1 VVAVDRLSF
10 AVPAGTTTA
19 LLGANGAG
27 KTTTIAM
34 MLGLLAPSA
43 GRILVLGED
52 MLRHRYRVLGR
63 INFSSPY
70 VDLPLRL
77 TVRQNL
83 SVYAE
88 LYGLGRP
95 GQKIDRLVGELDLQ
109 AFVDRATGKLSA
121 GQKTRV
127 MLAKALIN
135 DPEVLFLDEPTAGL
149 DPAARAATWELVRQ
163 LAAQGATVLLTT
175 QLIEEAERVAERV
188 AILDRGRLVAAGTP
202 SELIHAA
209 SARQLIFRAVR
220 GIDPDALGTA
230 LGAPVE
236 VDANT
241 PANGLASYRVLADPD
256 PAMVARLAAWLS
268 ERGTLLEELHVGG
281 GTLEQVFLGLT
292 SADHSTAP
300 PAGSSG
306 REHLTSRR
314 RGQRQAA
321 GAAPPGDAA

>member
-1 VVAVDRLSF
+1 VARAAQAPYLRAVRQQEGSAAIRPLAAIEVEGLTKRYGDVVAVDRLSF

-95 GQKIDRLVGELDLQ
+95 AQKIDRLLGELDLQ

-135 DPEVLFLDEPTAGL
+135 DPEVLFLDEPTASL
-149 DPAARAATWELVRQ
+149 DPDTADVVRTYLEQ
-163 LAAQGATVLLTT
+163 YQRRQGATVLLASHNM
-175 QLIEEAERVAERV
+175 AEVERLCSDV
-188 AILDRGRLVAAGTP
+188 LMLKTGSLVDRGAPAELVRRYG
-202 SELIHAA
+202 
-209 SARQLIFRAVR
+209 RA
-220 GIDPDALGTA
+220 
-230 LGAPVE
+230 
-236 VDANT
+236 N
-241 PANGLASYRVLADPD
+241 
-256 PAMVARLAAWLS
+256 
-268 ERGTLLEELHVGG
+268 
-281 GTLEQVFLGLT
+281 LEQVFLDIARG
-292 SADHSTAP
+292 P
-300 PAGSSG
+300 VEAGASG
-306 REHLTSRR
+306 
-314 RGQRQAA
+314 QAA
-321 GAAPPGDAA
+321 D